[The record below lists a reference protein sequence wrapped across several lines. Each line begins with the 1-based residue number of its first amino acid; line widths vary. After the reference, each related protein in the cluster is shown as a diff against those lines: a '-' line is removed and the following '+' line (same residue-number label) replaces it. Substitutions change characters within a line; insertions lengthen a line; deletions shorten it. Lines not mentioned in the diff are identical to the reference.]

1 MQLQQDLR
9 YALRTLLKRPAFTA
23 VAVLTLALGVGLN
36 TAIFS
41 VVNAALLKPFPFPD
55 ADELVS
61 IYHSYPK
68 INLLRASVS
77 APALRYYQENARSF
91 ESIGAYSGWQA
102 PQNLTGIGNPERVMS
117 VKVNAD
123 FFPTLG
129 IAPQL
134 GRFFAKEEDQPGRN
148 KVVVLSNA
156 FWKQRFGAD
165 PQAVGKTVRL
175 DGETYTIVG
184 VMPGG
189 FNFPSDTELWMPFGF
204 TPEQWGAGMEFME
217 VVARLKDGVTSAQA
231 QAEME
236 AITQDIYKQFAEL
249 KAAEWSA
256 GQEPMREV
264 VVGNLRRPLYVLLAA
279 VVCVLLIA
287 CANIAN
293 LLLARGAD
301 RQREI
306 AVRRALGASQGRIAA
321 QFLVEGLVLGA
332 LGGAAGLALGY
343 WGLDVLLSLVPVQ
356 LPAWLPLGIDTTVLA
371 FTFVIALLSG
381 VIFGAVPALQ
391 LTHGRLFDAL
401 KEGTRS
407 SGGVARQRVRT
418 VLVGVQIAVALM
430 LLIGAGLLIRTFMRI
445 QSAGMG
451 INPEGVLIARISLP
465 EAKYKEKQQMAQF
478 FDRLL
483 QQSKA
488 MPGVKAA
495 ALVLSPP
502 LQGGWTNSYQIAGKD
517 MTPRP
522 HSWVTT
528 ASPEYLKVM
537 GIPLVR
543 GRFISESD
551 HANAAPVVV
560 IDTNVA
566 NSYFPGEDP
575 IGKRI
580 IFEAG
585 RMASLQPEIVGI
597 VGPVKRR
604 SPLQQETKGHLYFS
618 HQQMPFPEN
627 SIVIRTDGDPT
638 ALVAALRNQVT
649 QIDPEQPIFDVLTM
663 SQMVDRFVAQ
673 PRFNMVL
680 LGLFAGLALLL
691 ASIGIYGVVSYSV
704 AQRTR
709 EIGVRMALGA
719 EPADVLKMVI
729 GQGAKL
735 AAFGLLAGF
744 VASIAATRA
753 LASMLFG
760 VSATDPMTFLAIA
773 VLLAAVTMLASY
785 IPARRATRVDP
796 VEALRYE

>member
-1 MQLQQDLR
+1 MNVQQDLR

-55 ADELVS
+55 SHELVS

-91 ESIGAYSGWQA
+91 EGIGAYSGYQA

-117 VKVNAD
+117 VRVNHD
-123 FFPTLG
+123 FFPVLG
-129 IAPQL
+129 VSPQL
-134 GRFFAKEEDQPGRN
+134 GRVFAKEEDQPGRN
-148 KVVVLSNA
+148 RVVVLSHA
-156 FWKQRFGAD
+156 FWAQRFGAD

-175 DGETYTIVG
+175 DGESYTVVG
-184 VMPGG
+184 VMSSG

-204 TPEQWGAGMEFME
+204 SAEQWGAGVEFME
-217 VVARLKDGVTSAQA
+217 VVARLKDGVTQPQA
-231 QAEME
+231 QAEMNSITE
-236 AITQDIYKQFAEL
+236 AIRKEFEAGPDWFV
-249 KAAEWSA
+249 

-264 VVGNLRRPLYVLLAA
+264 VVGNLRKPLYVLLGA
-279 VVCVLLIA
+279 VMCVLLIA

-321 QFLVEGLVLGA
+321 QFLVEGLMLGM
-332 LGGAAGLALGY
+332 LGGVAGLVLGY

-356 LPAWLPLGIDTTVLA
+356 LPAWLPLEVDLTVLA

-381 VIFGAVPALQ
+381 MVFGAVPALQ
-391 LTHGRLFDAL
+391 LSHGRLFDAL
-401 KEGTRS
+401 KEGARS
-407 SGGVARQRVRT
+407 SGTRQRARA
-418 VLVGVQIAVALM
+418 VLVGAQVAVALV
-430 LLIGAGLLIRTFMRI
+430 LLIGAGLLIRTFSRI

-465 EAKYKEKQQMAQF
+465 EAKYKEPHQMNQF

-483 QQSKA
+483 QQTRA
-488 MPGVKAA
+488 LPGVKSA

-502 LQGGWTNSYQIAGKD
+502 LQGGWTNSYQIVGKD
-517 MTPRP
+517 LNPRP

-537 GIPLVR
+537 GIPLLR
-543 GRFISESD
+543 GRFLSDSD
-551 HANAAPVVV
+551 HVSAPPVVV
-560 IDTNVA
+560 IDSNVA

-575 IGKRI
+575 IGQRI
-580 IFEAG
+580 VFNAG
-585 RMASLQPEIVGI
+585 RRVSLQPEIIGI

-604 SPLQQETKGHLYFS
+604 SPLQEETKGHLYFS
-618 HQQMPFPEN
+618 YQQIPVTEN
-627 SIVIRTDGDPT
+627 SILIRTDGDPQ
-638 ALVAALRNQVT
+638 ALVAALRNQVM

-704 AQRTR
+704 SQRTR

-719 EPADVLKMVI
+719 RPADVLRMVL

-735 AAFGLLAGF
+735 AGFGLLAG
-744 VASIAATRA
+744 VIASLAVTRF

-760 VSATDPMTFLAIA
+760 VSATDPLTFFSIA
-773 VLLAAVTMLASY
+773 LLLTAVTLLASY

-796 VEALRYE
+796 IEALRYE